1 MLQER
6 KRPTFNWKA
15 VDNATVAGSLESTDQ
30 HKVESTDQP
39 KVEFFP
45 TDQHK
50 AEGTAHADSHGQSAQ
65 EQPRHSTAAR
75 EGRLTG
81 ASASRDRP
89 KGKEN
94 ADPEF
99 PGSENLVTA
108 SGSGSS
114 RAEDVTKG
122 VRRVERR
129 RAAEGRVFEGM
140 RRPRHKRMAAKRASH
155 LVKG

>member
-1 MLQER
+1 MLCTLQER
-6 KRPTFNWKA
+6 KRPNFNWKA

-30 HKVESTDQP
+30 HKVELTNEP
-39 KVEFFP
+39 KAGLP
-45 TDQHK
+45 
-50 AEGTAHADSHGQSAQ
+50 AHSVSHGQDAK
-65 EQPRHSTAAR
+65 EQPGHSTAAR
-75 EGRLTG
+75 EARLSGTT
-81 ASASRDRP
+81 ASHDRP

-94 ADPEF
+94 ANPEF
-99 PGSENLVTA
+99 PGTGNLVTA